1 MLRHEGP
8 QVVFGPEGP
17 AAPTVHQA
25 LKRVIERY
33 EVTDIALDEA
43 DLEDVMRAAYVH
55 AEIPEH
61 AGAADMAVL
70 HAWRAARVTP
80 LGELHA
86 PPRMTAALI
95 RLTVQVV
102 LVASLWNGLYQQT
115 GTTAGIDREQAVTY
129 AVMAVL
135 ASRLRELDQ
144 YAGRDTVLQHMH
156 FGTIVYWYL
165 RPLPPQR
172 YYALRALGE
181 QVYGFAWALAG
192 FALCLAAGLVQPPG
206 SAAVAG
212 VFALS
217 LLLGQSVLYYVM
229 LVIDQLCFWTLRNG
243 AAMLILIF
251 AQNLLSGVYAPLW
264 FFPGLVHRTL
274 SSFLPFQATLSVP
287 LSLYVGRVPLSDA
300 ASSSPSRPA
309 GSSAGLFTRFL
320 WRRAALRVVSQGG

>member
-1 MLRHEGP
+1 
-8 QVVFGPEGP
+8 
-17 AAPTVHQA
+17 
-25 LKRVIERY
+25 
-33 EVTDIALDEA
+33 
-43 DLEDVMRAAYVH
+43 
-55 AEIPEH
+55 
-61 AGAADMAVL
+61 MAVL

-86 PPRMTAALI
+86 PPRMTAVLV
-95 RLTVQVV
+95 RLAVQVV
-102 LVASLWNGLYQQT
+102 LVASLWQGLYSHT
-115 GTTAGIDREQAVTY
+115 GTTAGLTEGQAVTY
-129 AVMAVL
+129 AVLAVL

-172 YYALRALGE
+172 YHALRALGE
-181 QVYGFAWALAG
+181 QLYGFAWALG
-192 FALCLAAGLVQPPG
+192 GYLVCLAAGVVDPPR

-217 LLLGQSVLYYVM
+217 LLLGQCVLYHVM
-229 LVIDQLCFWTLRNG
+229 LLLDQLCFWTVRNN

-264 FFPGLVHRTL
+264 FFPDWFITL
-274 SSFLPFQATLSVP
+274 SGFLPFQATLSVP
-287 LSLYVGRVPLSDA
+287 LSIYIGRIPLSDA
-300 ASSSPSRPA
+300 FEQLAIQA
-309 GSSAGLFTRFL
+309 FWVVALTLFTRFL

>member
-1 MLRHEGP
+1 
-8 QVVFGPEGP
+8 
-17 AAPTVHQA
+17 
-25 LKRVIERY
+25 
-33 EVTDIALDEA
+33 
-43 DLEDVMRAAYVH
+43 
-55 AEIPEH
+55 
-61 AGAADMAVL
+61 
-70 HAWRAARVTP
+70 
-80 LGELHA
+80 
-86 PPRMTAALI
+86 MTAALI
-95 RLTVQVV
+95 RLTVQVI

-165 RPLPPQR
+165 RPLAPQR

-181 QVYGFAWALAG
+181 QLYGFAWALAG
-192 FALCLAAGLVQPPG
+192 FVLSLAAGVVQPPG

-217 LLLGQSVLYYVM
+217 LLLGQLVLYYVM
-229 LVIDQLCFWTLRNG
+229 LVIDQFCFWTLRNG

-264 FFPGLVHRTL
+264 FFPDWFITL

-287 LSLYVGRVPLSDA
+287 LSLYVGRIPLSDA
-300 ASSSPSRPA
+300 AFQLSVQA
-309 GSSAGLFTRFL
+309 GWVLVLALFTRFL
-320 WRRAALRVVSQGG
+320 WRRAALRIVSQGG

>member
-1 MLRHEGP
+1 
-8 QVVFGPEGP
+8 
-17 AAPTVHQA
+17 
-25 LKRVIERY
+25 
-33 EVTDIALDEA
+33 
-43 DLEDVMRAAYVH
+43 
-55 AEIPEH
+55 
-61 AGAADMAVL
+61 MAVL

-86 PPRMTAALI
+86 PPRMTAVLV

-102 LVASLWNGLYQQT
+102 LVASLWHGLYAHT
-115 GTTAGIDREQAVTY
+115 DTTAGLAEGQAVTY
-129 AVMAVL
+129 AVLAVL

-172 YYALRALGE
+172 YHALRALGE
-181 QVYGFAWALAG
+181 QVYGFAWALG
-192 FALCLAAGLVQPPG
+192 GYLVCLAAGVVDPPR

-217 LLLGQSVLYYVM
+217 LLLGQWVLYHVM
-229 LVIDQLCFWTLRNG
+229 LILDQLCFWTVRNN

-264 FFPGLVHRTL
+264 FFPDWFITL
-274 SSFLPFQATLSVP
+274 SGFLPFQATLSVP
-287 LSLYVGRVPLSDA
+287 LSLYIGRIPLSDA
-300 ASSSPSRPA
+300 WEQLAIQGFWVVA
-309 GSSAGLFTRFL
+309 LTLFTRFL
-320 WRRAALRVVSQGG
+320 WRRAARRVISQGG

>member
-1 MLRHEGP
+1 
-8 QVVFGPEGP
+8 
-17 AAPTVHQA
+17 
-25 LKRVIERY
+25 
-33 EVTDIALDEA
+33 
-43 DLEDVMRAAYVH
+43 
-55 AEIPEH
+55 
-61 AGAADMAVL
+61 MAVL

-86 PPRMTAALI
+86 PPRMTAVLV

-102 LVASLWNGLYQQT
+102 LVASLWHGLYAHT
-115 GTTAGIDREQAVTY
+115 GTTAGLAEGQAVTY
-129 AVMAVL
+129 AVLAVL

-172 YYALRALGE
+172 YHALRALGE
-181 QVYGFAWALAG
+181 QVYGFAWALG
-192 FALCLAAGLVQPPG
+192 GYLVCLAAGVVDPPR

-217 LLLGQSVLYYVM
+217 LLLGQWVLYHVM
-229 LVIDQLCFWTLRNG
+229 LILDQLCFWTVRNN

-264 FFPGLVHRTL
+264 FFPDWFITL
-274 SSFLPFQATLSVP
+274 SGFLPFQATLSVP
-287 LSLYVGRVPLSDA
+287 LSLYIGRIPLSDA
-300 ASSSPSRPA
+300 WEQLAIQA
-309 GSSAGLFTRFL
+309 FWVVALTLFTRFL
-320 WRRAALRVVSQGG
+320 WRRAARRVISQGG

>member
-1 MLRHEGP
+1 
-8 QVVFGPEGP
+8 
-17 AAPTVHQA
+17 
-25 LKRVIERY
+25 
-33 EVTDIALDEA
+33 
-43 DLEDVMRAAYVH
+43 
-55 AEIPEH
+55 
-61 AGAADMAVL
+61 MAVL

-86 PPRMTAALI
+86 PPRMTAVLV

-102 LVASLWNGLYQQT
+102 LVASLWHGLYAHT
-115 GTTAGIDREQAVTY
+115 GTTAGLAEGQAVTY
-129 AVMAVL
+129 AVLAVL

-172 YYALRALGE
+172 YHALRALGE
-181 QVYGFAWALAG
+181 QLYGFAWALG
-192 FALCLAAGLVQPPG
+192 GYLVCLAAGVVDPPR

-217 LLLGQSVLYYVM
+217 LLLGQWVLSHVM
-229 LVIDQLCFWTLRNG
+229 LILDQLCFWTVRNN

-264 FFPGLVHRTL
+264 FFPDWFITL
-274 SSFLPFQATLSVP
+274 SGFLPFQATLSVP
-287 LSLYVGRVPLSDA
+287 LSLYIGRIPLSDA
-300 ASSSPSRPA
+300 WEQLAIQGFWVVA
-309 GSSAGLFTRFL
+309 LTLFTRFL
-320 WRRAALRVVSQGG
+320 WRRAARRVISQGG